1 MAAQALPDPQPPQTP
16 SGQAP
21 PANAPPA
28 QAPPVQTPPVQAP
41 AAKAPLSHTPPMAAQ
56 ALPDQ
61 DAVDPLEAAEG
72 DKNAMADFEASLHD
86 TEDEDKNDDE
96 STSSV
101 ADTLEAPEGWDA
113 AVKAAGLAK
122 TAKQINRLTTEKV
135 ESTNMSAPEDEQ
147 ELREVSSFPTTV
159 NATSASEQRRAPIQ
173 TVGVDKTDEN
183 AEVEEAIDQTAAVK
197 LAAPA

>member
-61 DAVDPLEAAEG
+61 DAVDPLESAEG
-72 DKNAMADFEASLHD
+72 NKNAMADFEASLHD

-96 STSSV
+96 SVSSV

-113 AVKAAGLAK
+113 AVKAAGSAK
-122 TAKQINRLTTEKV
+122 TAKEINRLTSEKV
-135 ESTNMSAPEDEQ
+135 DSANPSPPQDQEELNEHSSAP
-147 ELREVSSFPTTV
+147 VANITAAS
-159 NATSASEQRRAPIQ
+159 SEQN
-173 TVGVDKTDEN
+173 G
-183 AEVEEAIDQTAAVK
+183 AESHVVVAK
-197 LAAPA
+197 